1 MTRDEIDRL
10 AGEYVLGLLEGEDAA
25 GAERLLERDPAF
37 EAAVA
42 HWRALF
48 SELDD
53 AAPRLPASDALWQG
67 IETGIEA
74 DETPAEAA
82 RPPAPTP
89 ALTPSRRLA
98 FAALWR
104 SLPFWRMSG
113 LVGAAAAVA
122 LAVALAR
129 SPGPSPV
136 RAPAFV
142 AVLMTDDNRPAA
154 VVNAFADGQA
164 ELIPLQGVTVPQG
177 RSLEVWTF
185 ARGANAPPVSIGVL
199 NQARTIRLR
208 LEDLPRL
215 RADQLFAISLEPPGG
230 SPTGHP
236 TGPVLMK
243 GAASTAL

>member
-1 MTRDEIDRL
+1 MTRNEIDRL
-10 AGEYVLGLLEGEDAA
+10 AGEYVLGLLDGEDAA
-25 GAERLLERDPAF
+25 AAERLLGRDPAF

-42 HWRALF
+42 HWRARF
-48 SELDD
+48 SEFDD
-53 AAPRLPASDALWQG
+53 AAPTLPASDALWQR
-67 IETGIEA
+67 IEAGVEA
-74 DETPAEAA
+74 DERAAEPVQWLAPA
-82 RPPAPTP
+82 AP
-89 ALTPSRRLA
+89 LLPSRRLA

-104 SLPFWRMSG
+104 SLPFWRASG
-113 LVGAAAAVA
+113 LAGAAAAVA
-122 LAVALAR
+122 LAVALGR
-129 SPGPSPV
+129 SPGPPPV

-154 VVNAFADGQA
+154 VVNAFADGVA

-185 ARGANAPPVSIGVL
+185 ARGTNAPPVSIGVL
-199 NQARTIRLR
+199 SQARTIRLR

-230 SPTGHP
+230 SPTGQP

>member
-10 AGEYVLGLLEGEDAA
+10 AGEYVLGLLDGADVAA
-25 GAERLLERDPAF
+25 AERLLGRDPAF

-42 HWRALF
+42 RWRTRF

-53 AAPRLPASDALWQG
+53 AAPMLPASDALWRR
-67 IETGIEA
+67 IEA
-74 DETPAEAA
+74 GVEADAATAEPGQA
-82 RPPAPTP
+82 PAPVV
-89 ALTPSRRLA
+89 PSRRLA

-104 SLPFWRMSG
+104 SLPFWRASG

-129 SPGPSPV
+129 SPSPPPV

-230 SPTGHP
+230 SPSGQP

>member
-10 AGEYVLGLLEGEDAA
+10 AGEYVLGLLDGEDAA
-25 GAERLLERDPAF
+25 SAERLLERDPAF

-42 HWRALF
+42 HWRARF

-53 AAPRLPASDALWQG
+53 AAPTLPASDALWQR
-67 IETGIEA
+67 IEAGIEA
-74 DETPAEAA
+74 DETAAETA
-82 RPPAPTP
+82 RPPAPP
-89 ALTPSRRLA
+89 ALAPSRRLA

-104 SLPFWRMSG
+104 SLPFWRASG
-113 LVGAAAAVA
+113 LVGAAAPVA

-129 SPGPSPV
+129 SPGPPPV

-154 VVNAFADGQA
+154 VVNAFADGHA

-185 ARGANAPPVSIGVL
+185 ARGTNAPPVSIGVL
-199 NQARTIRLR
+199 SQARTIRLR

-230 SPTGHP
+230 SPTGQP